1 LHCGS
6 DLLLPVSAARAEVNA
21 AIGISMQAY
30 PRLARVQGYPVYYD
44 PRADFNF
51 YYYDGM
57 YWVLQNDG
65 WYVSSWYNGPPHC
78 GRLH

>member
-1 LHCGS
+1 
-6 DLLLPVSAARAEVNA
+6 
-21 AIGISMQAY
+21 MQAY